1 MSVGTFL
8 AYNLNDEDVA
18 EAAASKDA
26 KSDVDGRT
34 DFTQVKSDA
43 DVAAEQ
49 QRVTDLIE
57 QQSSGGG
64 LGRRKFFSMPLT
76 QEELALSKISSQMRV
91 EEAARNADATA
102 AAVAAD
108 ADPGGAARVAPPTK
122 SGLFGKRRKAR
133 RGSID
138 SVDAPPASA
147 MEGPLLKKSKRGAW
161 QQRYFTTKSHYFI
174 YAKAKGGESMGAV
187 DIVGP
192 QSTIALVGAELVV
205 TGLDGDM
212 HSFKK
217 GETRMLRTF
226 VLDSTSGGTANTPT
240 LDEWA
245 RELLAMQRA
254 MRQ

>member
-1 MSVGTFL
+1 
-8 AYNLNDEDVA
+8 
-18 EAAASKDA
+18 
-26 KSDVDGRT
+26 
-34 DFTQVKSDA
+34 
-43 DVAAEQ
+43 
-49 QRVTDLIE
+49 
-57 QQSSGGG
+57 
-64 LGRRKFFSMPLT
+64 
-76 QEELALSKISSQMRV
+76 
-91 EEAARNADATA
+91 
-102 AAVAAD
+102 
-108 ADPGGAARVAPPTK
+108 
-122 SGLFGKRRKAR
+122 
-133 RGSID
+133 
-138 SVDAPPASA
+138 
-147 MEGPLLKKSKRGAW
+147 
-161 QQRYFTTKSHYFI
+161 
-174 YAKAKGGESMGAV
+174 MGAV